1 MALKLLIHSLLI
13 LDLINEK
20 ITFLP
25 GMVITLPNLA
35 NYFMQRNLT
44 TSQINKAPFHKP
56 DQNIVRA
63 LKLKQNVDDR
73 FGRVISLKC
82 DCHPIKKRW
91 NV

>member
-1 MALKLLIHSLLI
+1 
-13 LDLINEK
+13 
-20 ITFLP
+20 
-25 GMVITLPNLA
+25 MVITLPNLA

-73 FGRVISLKC
+73 FGRGISLKC

-91 NV
+91 NVWKTTSVVIKTDILETDKLDD